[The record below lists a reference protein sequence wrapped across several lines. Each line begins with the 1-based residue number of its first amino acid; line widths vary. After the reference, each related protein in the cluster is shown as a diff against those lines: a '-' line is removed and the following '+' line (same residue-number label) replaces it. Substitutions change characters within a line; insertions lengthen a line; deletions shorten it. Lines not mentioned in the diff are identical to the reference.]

1 MWGSDKKSARH
12 NYDTLISSK
21 TEIVGDFKFTGG
33 LHIDG
38 CIKGSVEALENDN
51 AVVRI
56 SDHGVVEGEVKAPHV
71 IINGQ
76 VIGNV
81 YSSKHVELAANASVT
96 GTVHYHLLEMVMGAQ
111 VNGNLVH
118 QVESQ
123 VSGKTNTV
131 QLGIAPQNP
140 SVEPPGQ
147 AKSKP
152 LANS

>member
-1 MWGSDKKSARH
+1 MWGSDKKSPRH

-21 TEIVGDFKFTGG
+21 TEIVGDLKFTGG

-38 CIKGSVEALENDN
+38 YVKGSVEALETEN

-56 SDHGVVEGEVKAPHV
+56 SDHGVVDGEVKAPHV

-81 YSSKHVELAANASVT
+81 YSSKHVELAVNASVT

-118 QVESQ
+118 QVEPQSTEQ
-123 VSGKTNTV
+123 ANKVKLN
-131 QLGIAPQNP
+131 IASPNP
-140 SVEPPGQ
+140 SPDLPNQ
-147 AKSKP
+147 PDSKP